1 MRPTKSRAKNPEK
14 VKFPRIYYTP
24 QLFKNNKK
32 CLMDVFS
39 EGSCDTEDWNNDAEN
54 SALHHRNKLYI
65 KIY

>member
-14 VKFPRIYYTP
+14 VKFPRIL

-39 EGSCDTEDWNNDAEN
+39 EGSCDTEDWNNDAES
-54 SALHHRNKLYI
+54 SALHHRNKSYF